1 MSHLGNGLS
10 LAGLVGVLDELDGRA
25 EVLAALHATA
35 FKLKLQKCGE
45 TNLKFSHQG
54 HY

>member
-1 MSHLGNGLS
+1 MAHLGNGLS

-25 EVLAALHATA
+25 EVLAALHAAA
-35 FKLKLQKCGE
+35 FKLKLKCGE